1 MRTLRHR
8 AGALGRAIGI
18 AVAVAV
24 VTLLLASPAAAQM
37 PDLSQMNGLS
47 LPAPDAPAGSA
58 TVRVMRQTLGNNVVG
73 QEVTLTD
80 ANGATVAT
88 RKTDDA
94 GRAAFDGLRPGS
106 AYTAVAVVSGE
117 RLVSQ
122 PFTQPPSGGVRVV
135 LVAGLV
141 PAPGG
146 AAAGGAAPGMDA
158 PAAASAGPQMPPLS
172 QMNGRSLPAPDA
184 PAGSATVRVMRQT
197 LGNNVVGQEVTLTDA
212 GGATVATRTTD
223 DGGRATFEGLR
234 PGTAYTAVAVVSGER
249 LVSQPFT
256 QPPSGGVRVVLV
268 AGLGTAGP
276 PAPGAAP
283 AIAAK
288 PAPPGSIVLGTQT
301 RMIVEHAD
309 EFVEVFVLA
318 DLVNTTDGPVSLPS
332 PIVFTPPTDALGT
345 AVLEGSTA
353 AALDGGRIVV
363 KGPLPSGPTS
373 IQFGYRL
380 PSDTGRVS
388 IAQAYPVGGPMS
400 SVIVRKQDATTI
412 TVGGERQRRD
422 TQLEGRDYVI
432 VTTAAIQPTTPIDVT
447 ITGLPARSRW
457 PLRVA
462 LSLAALIVLAG
473 VVFGRAR
480 ADDDGTAP
488 APARS

>member
-1 MRTLRHR
+1 MTTSPCRVGVLVRSM
-8 AGALGRAIGI
+8 ALAIF
-18 AVAVAV
+18 AA
-24 VTLLLASPAAAQM
+24 LLAAPAAAQM
-37 PDLSQMNGLS
+37 PDLSQMNGRS

-58 TVRVMRQTLGNNVVG
+58 TVRVMRETLGNNVVG

-80 ANGATVAT
+80 ANGATVGT

-94 GRAAFDGLRPGS
+94 GRAAFDGLRPGT

-135 LVAGLV
+135 LVAGLG
-141 PAPGG
+141 AGPGG
-146 AAAGGAAPGMDA
+146 AAPAPAPGAAP
-158 PAAASAGPQMPPLS
+158 AGAQMPDLS

-212 GGATVATRTTD
+212 GGATIGTRKTD
-223 DGGRATFEGLR
+223 DAGRATFDGLR
-234 PGTAYTAVAVVSGER
+234 PGTEYTAVAVVSGER

-256 QPPSGGVRVVLV
+256 QPASGGVRVVLV
-268 AGLGTAGP
+268 AGLGA
-276 PAPGAAP
+276 APGGAAP
-283 AIAAK
+283 AVAAR
-288 PAPPGSIVLGTQT
+288 PAPAGSITLGTQS
-301 RMIVEHAD
+301 RMIVEQAD

-332 PIVFTPPTDALGT
+332 PIVFTPPAGALGT
-345 AVLEGSTA
+345 AVLEGLTGA
-353 AALDGGRIVV
+353 TLDGGRIVV
-363 KGPLPSGPTS
+363 KGPLASGPTS

-380 PSDTGRVS
+380 SSDTGRVS
-388 IAQAYPVGGPMS
+388 IAQAYPVGGPMT
-400 SVIVRKQDATTI
+400 SVIVRRQGATAI

-432 VTTAAIQPTTPIDVT
+432 VSTAAIQPATPLEVT
-447 ITGLPARSRW
+447 ITGLPARPRW
-457 PLRVA
+457 PVRVA